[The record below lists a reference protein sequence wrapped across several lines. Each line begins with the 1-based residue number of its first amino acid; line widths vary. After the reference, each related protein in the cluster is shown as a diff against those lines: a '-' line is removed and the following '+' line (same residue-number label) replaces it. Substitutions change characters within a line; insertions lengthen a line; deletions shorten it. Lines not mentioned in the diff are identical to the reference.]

1 MKVIILGAGQVG
13 YSIAR
18 YLAFEE
24 NDITMV
30 DHSADLLKRISDK
43 LDVQPVVGFASHPDV
58 LKQAGAEEADLL
70 IAVTASDE
78 VNMIA
83 CEAAQ
88 SLFQIETK
96 IARIRHQGYLKP
108 AWSNMFNPDRLAI
121 DVIISPEIEV
131 ARALDRSTQ
140 IPGAFEVIPL
150 ALNKIKVIGVR
161 CHAQSPI
168 VNTPLRLL
176 PGLFSGLE
184 IAIICISRDD
194 KVFFPDE
201 NDILE
206 VNDEIHFIVKHDD
219 ITQAMQVFGYHESDS
234 RRMVIVGAGSIGK
247 TLAMEIER
255 NQPDT
260 IAKLIEKDQGR
271 SEAAARLLKNI
282 EVLHGD
288 ALDYEVLAEANV
300 QNAETVVA
308 VTDDDKVN
316 ILSSLLAKRC
326 GAGRTLA
333 LLNNLTYSSLVT
345 SLGVDAVINPRAITV
360 STILQHVRQARL
372 RSVHTLGDNYAEVI
386 EAEARETS
394 HIIGLTVD
402 DVTIKGS
409 IAIAAVIR
417 EEQVI
422 ILPKKLIIS
431 VGDRLVIVAKKE
443 TVRKIEKLF
452 SIRPSYL

>member
-30 DHSADLLKRISDK
+30 DQSADLLKRISDK

-83 CEAAQ
+83 CEVAQ
-88 SLFQIETK
+88 SLFHIETK
-96 IARIRHQGYLKP
+96 IARIRHQSYLKP
-108 AWSNMFNPDRLAI
+108 AWANMFNPQRLAI

-131 ARALDRSTQ
+131 ARALNRSTQ
-140 IPGAFEVIPL
+140 ITGAFDVIPL
-150 ALNKIKVIGVR
+150 VFDQVKVIGVR
-161 CHAQSPI
+161 CRAQSAI
-168 VNTPLRLL
+168 INTPLRLL
-176 PGLFSGLE
+176 PGLFPKLDLS
-184 IAIICISRDD
+184 IICLARGE
-194 KVFFPDE
+194 KVFFPDK
-201 NDILE
+201 NTILE
-206 VNDEIHFIVKHDD
+206 PGDEVHFLVRHED
-219 ITQAMQVFGYHESDS
+219 IQQAMQAFGYYDSDG
-234 RRMVIVGAGSIGK
+234 RRMVIIGAGSIGK
-247 TLAMEIER
+247 NLALEIEEH
-255 NQPDT
+255 QPDV
-260 IAKLIEKDQGR
+260 IAKLIERDQGR
-271 SEAAARLLKNI
+271 SEAAARLLKNT

-288 ALDYEVLAEANV
+288 ALDYEILAEANV
-300 QNAETVVA
+300 QNAETVIA

-333 LLNNLTYSSLVT
+333 LLNNIAYSSLVT

-394 HIIGLTVD
+394 HIIGLTID

-409 IAIAAVIR
+409 IMIAAVVR
-417 EEQVI
+417 DNQVLL
-422 ILPKKLIIS
+422 LPKKIIIS
-431 VGDRLVIVAKKE
+431 VGDRLVIIAKKE
-443 TVRKIEKLF
+443 AVRKVEKLF

>member
-24 NDITMV
+24 NDITLV
-30 DHSADLLKRISDK
+30 DQSADLLKRISDK

-58 LKQAGAEEADLL
+58 LKQAGAEDADLL
-70 IAVTASDE
+70 VAVTGSDE

-83 CEAAQ
+83 CEVVQ
-88 SLFQIETK
+88 SLFKVETK
-96 IARIRHQGYLKP
+96 IARIRHQSYLKST
-108 AWSNMFNPDRLAI
+108 WSNMFSPDRLSI

-131 ARALDRSTQ
+131 AKALDRSTQ
-140 IPGAFEVIPL
+140 IAGAFKVVPL
-150 ALNKIKVIGVR
+150 VLNQIKVIGVR

-168 VNTPLRLL
+168 IKTPLRLL
-176 PGLFSGLE
+176 PSLFPTLE
-184 IAIICISRDD
+184 IAIICIARGE
-194 KVFFPDE
+194 KVFFPSE
-201 NDILE
+201 NDLLE
-206 VNDEIHFIVKHDD
+206 PNDEVHFIIKSDD
-219 ITQAMQVFGYHESDS
+219 INEAMYAFGYQGSDS
-234 RRMVIVGAGSIGK
+234 RRMVIIGAGNIGK
-247 TLAMEIER
+247 TLAMEIEA
-255 NQPDT
+255 NQPE
-260 IAKLIEKDQGR
+260 ISLKLIERDQER
-271 SEAAARLLKNI
+271 SEAAARLLKNT

-288 ALDYEVLAEANV
+288 ALDMEVLTEANV

-326 GAGRTLA
+326 GAGRSLT
-333 LLNNLTYSSLVT
+333 LLNNQSYSSLVT

-394 HIIGLTVD
+394 HIIGLTID

-409 IAIAAVIR
+409 IMIVAVVR
-417 EEQVI
+417 DTQVLL
-422 ILPKKLIIS
+422 LPKKLIIS
-431 VGDRLVIVAKKE
+431 VGDRLVIAAKKE
-443 TVRKIEKLF
+443 SVKKIEKLF

>member
-18 YLAFEE
+18 YLAFKE

-30 DHSADLLKRISDK
+30 DQSADLLKRISDK

-83 CEAAQ
+83 CEVAQ
-88 SLFQIETK
+88 SLFHVETK
-96 IARIRHQGYLKP
+96 IARIRHQSYLKP
-108 AWSNMFNPDRLAI
+108 AWANMFNPQRLAI

-131 ARALDRSTQ
+131 ARALNRSTQ
-140 IPGAFEVIPL
+140 ITGAFDVIPL
-150 ALNKIKVIGVR
+150 VFDQVKVIGVR
-161 CHAQSPI
+161 CRAQSAI
-168 VNTPLRLL
+168 INTPLRLL
-176 PGLFSGLE
+176 PGLFPKLDLS
-184 IAIICISRDD
+184 IICLARGE
-194 KVFFPDE
+194 KVFFPDK
-201 NDILE
+201 NTILE
-206 VNDEIHFIVKHDD
+206 PGDEVHFLVRHED
-219 ITQAMQVFGYHESDS
+219 IQQAMQAFGYYDSDG
-234 RRMVIVGAGSIGK
+234 RRMVIIGAGSIGK
-247 TLAMEIER
+247 NLALEIEEH
-255 NQPDT
+255 QPDV
-260 IAKLIEKDQGR
+260 IAKLIERDQGR
-271 SEAAARLLKNI
+271 SEAAARLLKNT

-288 ALDYEVLAEANV
+288 ALDYEILAEANV
-300 QNAETVVA
+300 QNAETVIA

-333 LLNNLTYSSLVT
+333 LLNNIAYSSLVT

-394 HIIGLTVD
+394 HIIGLTID

-409 IAIAAVIR
+409 IMIAAVVR
-417 EEQVI
+417 DNQVLL
-422 ILPKKLIIS
+422 LPKKIIIS
-431 VGDRLVIVAKKE
+431 VGDRLVIIAKKE
-443 TVRKIEKLF
+443 AVRKVEKLF

>member
-24 NDITMV
+24 NDITIV

-58 LKQAGAEEADLL
+58 LKQAGAEDADLL

-96 IARIRHQGYLKP
+96 IARIRHQSYLKP
-108 AWSNMFNPDRLAI
+108 SWASMFSPDRLAI

-131 ARALDRSTQ
+131 AKALDRSTQ

-150 ALNKIKVIGVR
+150 VLNQIKVIGVR

-168 VNTPLRLL
+168 INTPLRLL
-176 PGLFSGLE
+176 PGLFSSLD
-184 IAIICISRDD
+184 IVIVCISRGD
-194 KVFFPDE
+194 KAFFPSE
-201 NDILE
+201 NDVLE
-206 VNDEIHFIVKHDD
+206 VNDEIHFIVRHED
-219 ITQAMQVFGYHESDS
+219 IPQAMQAFGYHESDS
-234 RRMVIVGAGSIGK
+234 RRMVIIGAGNIGK
-247 TLAMEIER
+247 TLATEIES
-255 NQPDT
+255 NQPDVV
-260 IAKLIEKDQGR
+260 AKLIEKDQGR
-271 SEAAARLLKNI
+271 SETAARLLRNI

-326 GAGRTLA
+326 GAGRSLT

-394 HIIGLTVD
+394 HIIGLTID

-409 IAIAAVIR
+409 IMIAAIVR
-417 EEQVI
+417 DNQVI
-422 ILPKKLIIS
+422 LFPKKLIIS
-431 VGDRLVIVAKKE
+431 VSDRLVIIAKKE